1 MKQLTRFW
9 PLAAAFVLGGCLLP
23 QPDTPVIPPFA
34 PGGAMASDR
43 AAAPAAA
50 PAPKDGTTPGEGL
63 ISNNA
68 GGMISNGGGEISPD
82 AGGLIN
88 GEAGRATGNTSM
100 APVAPATGAALEP
113 GTLGGTIK
121 GLVVKRVTAVSEFA
135 ELAPHGADVDAT
147 GAFKLSLPPGGY
159 YLEVEVNGK
168 ALRVG
173 KLLMVQPGEV
183 RTLTITL
190 QENPPKA
197 TLTEEAP
204 LAAPSPSPSA
214 SPTAKP

>member
-1 MKQLTRFW
+1 MMQLTRFW

-34 PGGAMASDR
+34 PGGAMTSDR

-50 PAPKDGTTPGEGL
+50 PAPKDGEGL
-63 ISNNA
+63 ISNDA
-68 GGMISNGGGEISPD
+68 GGLISSGGGEISHD
-82 AGGLIN
+82 AGGLIK
-88 GEAGRATGNTSM
+88 GEAGSATGNTSL
-100 APVAPATGAALEP
+100 APAAPATGAALEP

-173 KLLMVQPGEV
+173 KLLVVQPGEV
-183 RTLTITL
+183 RTLTLTL

-204 LAAPSPSPSA
+204 LAAPSPSPS
-214 SPTAKP
+214 PTAKP

>member
-43 AAAPAAA
+43 AATPAKAPVPQEASA
-50 PAPKDGTTPGEGL
+50 DGQGL

-68 GGMISNGGGEISPD
+68 GGLTNNN
-82 AGGLIN
+82 AGGLV
-88 GEAGRATGNTSM
+88 GDPEAGRTTGNTAM
-100 APVAPATGAALEP
+100 APTAPATGAALEP

-135 ELAPHGADVDAT
+135 ELAPHSADVDAS

-173 KLLMVQPGEV
+173 KLLLVQPGEA
-183 RTLTITL
+183 RTLTLTL

-204 LAAPSPSPSA
+204 LAAPSPSPS
-214 SPTAKP
+214 PTAKP